1 MEQGSSPGVKKI
13 FLFFLLFVVGAIFW
27 TWISSPMVVTV
38 TGTGEVSVPA
48 TSATVSF
55 SVTSNDSTSQGA
67 ISIVK
72 ARGETIRQ
80 MLLTSGILEEDIVES
95 QLTVVPASLVTPGTS
110 GYQAQIVMGIKTIH
124 VTNISDLISNLYN
137 QGVTVVSQPVLA
149 VEDVDELEAK
159 AVDEALKDAKKEAN
173 KIGLKNFKFIK
184 KMVAMAQQS
193 SESTSTSSSKADA
206 VTQAASGQTA
216 QNGVFKIV
224 KAVAVSY
231 KMW

>member
-1 MEQGSSPGVKKI
+1 MESDSSQSFKKI
-13 FLFFLLFVVGAIFW
+13 LTYFLVFVFGAIFW
-27 TWISSPMVVTV
+27 VWLSSPMVVTV

-55 SVTSNDSTSQGA
+55 SATSNDATSQGA

-72 ARGETIRQ
+72 AKATNLRQ

-95 QLTVVPASLVTPGTS
+95 QLTVVPASLVTPGTG

-137 QGVTVVSQPVLA
+137 QGVTVVSQPILA
-149 VEDVDELEAK
+149 VEDIDELEAK

-193 SESTSTSSSKADA
+193 SESTSTTSSKADA
-206 VTQAASGQTA
+206 VTQATSGQTA